1 MMIARVIGALARPAI
16 AGGVLSA
23 TAAGGFFAF
32 NHFHNGN
39 SGTAFEQLQGAG
51 THLVLS
57 EFGNRTDTL
66 VAVDPSDVT
75 SRTAIASVDHAP
87 GFGIF
92 ATLSPDGGAIAY
104 TALPPTTERPAPDA
118 PAQVAVIDANGDT
131 KLLADDIDLLVPPV
145 WTPDGKSIVVR
156 KNTPAPDSA
165 GTFDLILLGLDGSRS
180 TITTWH
186 SASVFPIAFA
196 PDGSK
201 LYFAT
206 LNANGSDL
214 YSVAPDGTA
223 ETQLAHL
230 SDQITR
236 EWTLSPDGSSI
247 AYTESISGQTPQLT
261 VKRIDLASG
270 AISLALP
277 GDDTQ
282 SAFNPAWR
290 PDGKLSVG
298 AVLTSGG
305 GEAVS
310 VAGGGA
316 PSAITQTADSMDLP
330 LTWSPDGGELLVRV
344 VEGKTPFEAGPSHV
358 EIIDSNGDRAQ
369 ASDSADVLVVGWT
382 R

>member
-16 AGGVLSA
+16 AGGVLTA

-32 NHFHNGN
+32 NHFHNGGR
-39 SGTAFEQLQGAG
+39 GTAFERLQGTG

-57 EFGNRTDTL
+57 EFGNRTDSI
-66 VAVDPSDVT
+66 VAVDPNDVT

-92 ATLSPDGGAIAY
+92 ATLSPDGRAIAY

-118 PAQVAVIDANGDT
+118 PAQAAVIDTNGET

-145 WTPDGKSIVVR
+145 WAPDGKSIVVR
-156 KNTPAPDSA
+156 KNTPAPESA

-186 SASVFPIAFA
+186 SASVFPIGFA
-196 PDGSK
+196 PGGSK
-201 LYFAT
+201 LYFTT

-214 YSVAPDGTA
+214 YSVAPDGSG
-223 ETQLAHL
+223 ETQVAHL

-236 EWTLSPDGSSI
+236 DWTLSPDGASI
-247 AYTESISGQTPQLT
+247 AYTESISGQSPQLI

-270 AISLALP
+270 GISLALP
-277 GDDTQ
+277 GDNTQ

-290 PDGKLSVG
+290 PDGALSVG
-298 AVLTSGG
+298 AVLTAGG

-310 VAGGGA
+310 VAAGGA
-316 PSAITQTADSMDLP
+316 PRALTQTADSMDLP
-330 LTWSPDGGELLVRV
+330 LTWSPDGGTLVVRV
-344 VEGKTPFEAGPSHV
+344 IEGKTPFEAGPSHI
-358 EIIDSNGDRAQ
+358 EIVDGSGERAPV
-369 ASDSADVLVVGWT
+369 SDDADVLVVGWT

>member
-16 AGGVLSA
+16 AGGVLTA

-32 NHFHNGN
+32 NHFHNGG

-57 EFGNRTDTL
+57 EFGNRTDNI
-66 VAVDPSDVT
+66 VAVEPADVT

-92 ATLSPDGGAIAY
+92 ATLSPDGTAIAY

-118 PAQVAVIDANGDT
+118 PAQAAVIDADGNT

-145 WTPDGKSIVVR
+145 WAPDGKSIVVR

-165 GTFDLILLGLDGSRS
+165 GTFDLILLRLDGSRS

-201 LYFAT
+201 LYFTT

-214 YSVAPDGTA
+214 YSVAPDGTG

-236 EWTLSPDGSSI
+236 EWTLSSDGRSI
-247 AYTESISGQTPQLT
+247 AYTESISGQTPQLI
-261 VKRIDLASG
+261 VKRIDLTSG

-282 SAFNPAWR
+282 SAFNPAWQ
-290 PDGKLSVG
+290 PDGALSVG
-298 AVLTSGG
+298 AVLSAGG

-310 VAGGGA
+310 VAPGGA
-316 PSAITQTADSMDLP
+316 PSPVTQTDDSMDLP
-330 LTWSPDGGELLVRV
+330 LAWSPDGGELVVRV
-344 VEGKTPFEAGPSHV
+344 VEGKTPFEAGQSHV
-358 EIIDSNGDRAQ
+358 EIIDGNGDRTQ
-369 ASDSADVLVVGWT
+369 VSDSADVLVVGWM